1 MYHHEEHIDYN
12 FLHDDDMFFAV
23 YGTVVVH
30 VWCSPHVTLL
40 YLAGLGQCLPPA
52 VAQLYPHAD
61 PILQYGGQSPPECNH
76 V

>member
-12 FLHDDDMFFAV
+12 FLHDDMFFAV

-30 VWCSPHVTLL
+30 VWCIPHVTLL
-40 YLAGLGQCLPPA
+40 YLGGLGQCLPPA
-52 VAQLYPHAD
+52 VAQQYPHVD
-61 PILQYGGQSPPECNH
+61 PILQYEGQSPPECNH

>member
-1 MYHHEEHIDYN
+1 MWLTKGNNLIENTVNGHI
-12 FLHDDDMFFAV
+12 FSAI
-23 YGTVVVH
+23 YGTMVVH

-52 VAQLYPHAD
+52 VAQQYPHVD
-61 PILQYGGQSPPECNH
+61 PILQHEGQSPPECNH